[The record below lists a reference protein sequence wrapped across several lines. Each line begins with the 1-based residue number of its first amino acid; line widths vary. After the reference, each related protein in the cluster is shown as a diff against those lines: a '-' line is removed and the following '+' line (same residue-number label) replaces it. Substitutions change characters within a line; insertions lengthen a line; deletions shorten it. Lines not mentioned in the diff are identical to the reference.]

1 MHKSSVENFFEHI
14 LQRQTAHGPERAFRF
29 KAVKASDGSLYPAEY
44 PSDFNHAS
52 RSRRKVKRTSR
63 RSVPDSEPADS
74 EPADSEPADTEP
86 ADPAMADPDQSSKKS
101 RSTKSKGR
109 RKDSGRRSKVQPA
122 PDTDT
127 EPADPAMADPDQSS
141 KKSRSAKSKGKRKH
155 SGRRSTVQ
163 PASDTDPMMTYVRVN
178 QMTMNEICT
187 TVGVTQP
194 QAINGPNDGDPEY
207 LIPQDIY
214 MRYMAF
220 AQEGPLAID
229 KPNDTPF
236 ALDPSLMEENYC
248 TPRPRPKPR
257 PLFRK
262 NRAED
267 AGSSA
272 AGGGTA
278 EGGAASAAGGTAE
291 GGTASAAGGTAE
303 GGLAAGGLAEGG
315 TASAEGGTT
324 EGGLAEGG

>member
-1 MHKSSVENFFEHI
+1 
-14 LQRQTAHGPERAFRF
+14 
-29 KAVKASDGSLYPAEY
+29 
-44 PSDFNHAS
+44 
-52 RSRRKVKRTSR
+52 
-63 RSVPDSEPADS
+63 
-74 EPADSEPADTEP
+74 
-86 ADPAMADPDQSSKKS
+86 
-101 RSTKSKGR
+101 
-109 RKDSGRRSKVQPA
+109 
-122 PDTDT
+122 
-127 EPADPAMADPDQSS
+127 
-141 KKSRSAKSKGKRKH
+141 
-155 SGRRSTVQ
+155 
-163 PASDTDPMMTYVRVN
+163 MTYVRVN
-178 QMTMNEICT
+178 QVTMNEICT

-220 AQEGPLAID
+220 AQVGPLAID

-272 AGGGTA
+272 AEGGTA
-278 EGGAASAAGGTAE
+278 AGGTAAGGTAE

-303 GGLAAGGLAEGG
+303 GGSAAARPDNGPENAYQQA
-315 TASAEGGTT
+315 TPPSSQMDHHPQARHS
-324 EGGLAEGG
+324 

>member
-1 MHKSSVENFFEHI
+1 
-14 LQRQTAHGPERAFRF
+14 
-29 KAVKASDGSLYPAEY
+29 
-44 PSDFNHAS
+44 
-52 RSRRKVKRTSR
+52 
-63 RSVPDSEPADS
+63 
-74 EPADSEPADTEP
+74 
-86 ADPAMADPDQSSKKS
+86 
-101 RSTKSKGR
+101 
-109 RKDSGRRSKVQPA
+109 
-122 PDTDT
+122 
-127 EPADPAMADPDQSS
+127 
-141 KKSRSAKSKGKRKH
+141 
-155 SGRRSTVQ
+155 
-163 PASDTDPMMTYVRVN
+163 MTYLRVN
-178 QMTMNEICT
+178 QVTMNEICT

-220 AQEGPLAID
+220 AQVGPLAID

-272 AGGGTA
+272 AAGGTA
-278 EGGAASAAGGTAE
+278 EGGTAAGGSAEGGTAAGRSAE
-291 GGTASAAGGTAE
+291 GGTASAAGG
-303 GGLAAGGLAEGG
+303 
-315 TASAEGGTT
+315 SAEGGSAAARPDNGPENAYQQATPPSSQMDHRPQARRSRRTADELARQEATSNTT
-324 EGGLAEGG
+324 VGRRRRDKTVRFK

>member
-1 MHKSSVENFFEHI
+1 M
-14 LQRQTAHGPERAFRF
+14 
-29 KAVKASDGSLYPAEY
+29 
-44 PSDFNHAS
+44 
-52 RSRRKVKRTSR
+52 
-63 RSVPDSEPADS
+63 
-74 EPADSEPADTEP
+74 
-86 ADPAMADPDQSSKKS
+86 
-101 RSTKSKGR
+101 
-109 RKDSGRRSKVQPA
+109 VQL
-122 PDTDT
+122 
-127 EPADPAMADPDQSS
+127 E
-141 KKSRSAKSKGKRKH
+141 
-155 SGRRSTVQ
+155 
-163 PASDTDPMMTYVRVN
+163 SDTDPMMTYVRVN
-178 QMTMNEICT
+178 QMNMNEICT

-220 AQEGPLAID
+220 AQVGPLAID

-272 AGGGTA
+272 AEGGMAAGGTA
-278 EGGAASAAGGTAE
+278 AGGTAAGGTAE
-291 GGTASAAGGTAE
+291 GGSAEGGSAAGGPVD
-303 GGLAAGGLAEGG
+303 GG
-315 TASAEGGTT
+315 T
-324 EGGLAEGG
+324 